1 MDSKKD
7 FLRLVYPQWQGGNI
21 ARWFPEF
28 DPETIS
34 RGYFLGSQ
42 LLNFLCGPSKNTE
55 TVPVTVAPE
64 NRVETDGVLD
74 KKIVM
79 EQIRAAL
86 DILRIKNPER
96 VLTLGGECSVSV
108 PVFSF
113 LAQKYADDVGII
125 WIDAHPDI
133 TLPGDPYNGFHA
145 MALAACMGEGDS
157 DILNLLPTSV
167 KKENVLTVGVRNYE
181 RQQIVDRFQDWKL
194 QNVLVSE
201 VQAQTTRIAD
211 WLKARNLSRVLIHLD
226 LDVMEPTELQVA
238 VGQDPDGLRIKDTG
252 FVVNQIK
259 KQADIVGLTVAEP
272 MPRKAI
278 RLQQLLS
285 ELPFTSL

>member
-1 MDSKKD
+1 MDNKKD

-28 DPETIS
+28 DPEAVS
-34 RGYFLGSQ
+34 RGYFLGSH
-42 LLNFLCGPSKNTE
+42 LLDFLCGPSKNTE
-55 TVPVTVAPE
+55 TVPVTTAKAE
-64 NRVETDGVLD
+64 RVETDGVLD

-79 EQIRAAL
+79 EQIQAAL
-86 DILRIKNPER
+86 DILKIKNPGK

-108 PVFSF
+108 PVFTF
-113 LAQKYADDVGII
+113 LAQKYSEDIGII

-145 MALAACMGEGDS
+145 MALAACMGEGNR
-157 DILNLLPTSV
+157 DILNLLPASV

-181 RQQIVDRFQDWKL
+181 RRQIVDRFKEWNL

-201 VQAQTTRIAD
+201 VQSETLRIAD
-211 WLKARNLSRVLIHLD
+211 WLKERQLSRVLIHLD

-238 VGQDPDGLRIKDTG
+238 VGQDPDGLRIKDIG
-252 FVVNQIK
+252 FVLSEIK
-259 KQADIVGLTVAEP
+259 KQAEIVGLTVAEP

-278 RLQQLLS
+278 RLQQLLG

>member
-1 MDSKKD
+1 MNSKND
-7 FLRLVYPQWQGGNI
+7 FLRLIYPQWQGGNI
-21 ARWFPEF
+21 SHWFPEF

-34 RGYFLGSQ
+34 RGYFLGSH
-42 LLNFLCGPSKNTE
+42 LLDFLCGPSKNTE
-55 TVPVTVAPE
+55 TVPVTVVPG

-86 DILRIKNPER
+86 DILKIKNPEK

-113 LAQKYADDVGII
+113 LTQKYADDIGII

-145 MALAACMGEGDS
+145 MALAACMGEGDK
-157 DILNLLPTSV
+157 DILSLLPGSV

-181 RQQIVDRFQDWKL
+181 RQQIVNRFQDWNL
-194 QNVLVSE
+194 QNILVSE

-211 WLKARNLSRVLIHLD
+211 WLKARKLSRVLIHLD

-238 VGQDPDGLRIKDTG
+238 VGQDPDGLRIKDIG
-252 FVVNQIK
+252 FVVNEIK
-259 KQADIVGLTVAEP
+259 KQTEIVGLTVAEP

-285 ELPFTSL
+285 KLPFTSL

>member
-1 MDSKKD
+1 MNGKND
-7 FLRLVYPQWQGGNI
+7 FLRLIYPQWQGGNI
-21 ARWFPEF
+21 AHWFPEF

-34 RGYFLGSQ
+34 RGYFLGSH
-42 LLNFLCGPSKNTE
+42 LLDFLCGPSKNTE
-55 TVPVTVAPE
+55 TVPVSVVPGS
-64 NRVETDGVLD
+64 RVETDGVLD

-86 DILRIKNPER
+86 DILKIKNPEK

-113 LAQKYADDVGII
+113 LTQKYADDIGII

-145 MALAACMGEGDS
+145 MALAACMGEGDK
-157 DILNLLPTSV
+157 DILSLLPGSV

-181 RQQIVDRFQDWKL
+181 RQQIVDRFHEWNL

-211 WLKARNLSRVLIHLD
+211 WLKARKLSRALVHLD
-226 LDVMEPTELQVA
+226 LDVMEPSELQVA
-238 VGQDPDGLRIKDTG
+238 VGQDTNGLRITDIG
-252 FVVNQIK
+252 FVVNEIK
-259 KQADIVGLTVAEP
+259 KQAEIVGLTVAEP

-278 RLQQLLS
+278 LLQQLLR

>member
-1 MDSKKD
+1 M
-7 FLRLVYPQWQGGNI
+7 
-21 ARWFPEF
+21 
-28 DPETIS
+28 
-34 RGYFLGSQ
+34 
-42 LLNFLCGPSKNTE
+42 
-55 TVPVTVAPE
+55 TVVPE

-79 EQIRAAL
+79 EQIQAAL
-86 DILRIKNPER
+86 DILKIKNQEK

-113 LAQKYADDVGII
+113 LAQKYAEDVGII

-145 MALAACMGEGDS
+145 MALAACMGEGDT
-157 DILNLLPTSV
+157 DILSLLPGSV

-181 RQQIVDRFQDWKL
+181 RQQIVNRFQDWNL
-194 QNVLVSE
+194 QNILVSE

-211 WLKARNLSRVLIHLD
+211 WLKVRKLSRVLIHLD

-238 VGQDPDGLRIKDTG
+238 VGQDPDGLRIKDIG
-252 FVVNQIK
+252 FVVNEIK
-259 KQADIVGLTVAEP
+259 KQTEIVGLTVAEP

-285 ELPFTSL
+285 KLPFTSL

>member
-1 MDSKKD
+1 MNSKND
-7 FLRLVYPQWQGGNI
+7 FLRLIYPQWQGGNI
-21 ARWFPEF
+21 SHWFPEF

-34 RGYFLGSQ
+34 RGYFLGSH
-42 LLNFLCGPSKNTE
+42 LLDFLCEPSKNTE
-55 TVPVTVAPE
+55 TVPVTVVPG

-86 DILRIKNPER
+86 DILKIKNPEK

-113 LAQKYADDVGII
+113 LTQKYADDIGII

-145 MALAACMGEGDS
+145 MALAACMGEGDK
-157 DILNLLPTSV
+157 DILSLLPGSV

-181 RQQIVDRFQDWKL
+181 RQQIVNRFQDWNL
-194 QNVLVSE
+194 QNILVSE

-211 WLKARNLSRVLIHLD
+211 WLKARKLSRVLIHLD

-238 VGQDPDGLRIKDTG
+238 VGQDPDRLR
-252 FVVNQIK
+252 
-259 KQADIVGLTVAEP
+259 
-272 MPRKAI
+272 
-278 RLQQLLS
+278 LS
-285 ELPFTSL
+285 A